1 MTSYDF
7 NVNEKGYLRMK
18 QDTPKLAELRVD
30 FYNPFPLGNSNNN
43 NNNVEPAS
51 PPSLNETVATV
62 IETNEIQEEE
72 KYNEFIANHKAFTNI
87 DMDRVNECAKQVK
100 ASMCEH
106 VAFGSLIAEHPF
118 NNSIAEPQH
127 EAAATTVIVD
137 NNNNLTSLNK

>member
-1 MTSYDF
+1 MSAYDF
-7 NVNEKGYLRMK
+7 NVNKKGYLRMK
-18 QDTPKLAELRVD
+18 QDIPKRADLRVG
-30 FYNPFPLGNSNNN
+30 FYNPFPLGNS

-62 IETNEIQEEE
+62 TATNEIQEEE

-87 DMDRVNECAKQVK
+87 DMDRVIECAKQVK

-127 EAAATTVIVD
+127 ETTTAAIS
-137 NNNNLTSLNK
+137 NNNNTSTSSSQSK